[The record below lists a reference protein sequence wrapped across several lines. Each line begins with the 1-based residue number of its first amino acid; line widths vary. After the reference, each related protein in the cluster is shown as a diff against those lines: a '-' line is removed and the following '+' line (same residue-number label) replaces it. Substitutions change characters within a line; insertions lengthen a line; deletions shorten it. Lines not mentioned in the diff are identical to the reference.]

1 MAQQAFWGWAGEF
14 VCVEVVGLLGDTS
27 AADRSEPLAVA
38 LVQLLTYSICLQLFR
53 AFRAMDDD
61 GSKALN
67 EEEFITGIR
76 DIGLDVTD
84 DEIKQ
89 MFNT

>member
-1 MAQQAFWGWAGEF
+1 
-14 VCVEVVGLLGDTS
+14 
-27 AADRSEPLAVA
+27 
-38 LVQLLTYSICLQLFR
+38 
-53 AFRAMDDD
+53 MDDD

-76 DIGLDVTD
+76 DIGLDVTE

-89 MFNT
+89 MFNTWVLTKTQTECIVNCPNVVFQ

>member
-1 MAQQAFWGWAGEF
+1 MST
-14 VCVEVVGLLGDTS
+14 VESSPVNT
-27 AADRSEPLAVA
+27 
-38 LVQLLTYSICLQLFR
+38 LLTYSIWHQLFR

-67 EEEFITGIR
+67 EEEFISGIR
-76 DIGLDVTD
+76 DIGLDVSD

>member
-1 MAQQAFWGWAGEF
+1 MPNY
-14 VCVEVVGLLGDTS
+14 L
-27 AADRSEPLAVA
+27 
-38 LVQLLTYSICLQLFR
+38 IR

-67 EEEFITGIR
+67 EEEFISGIH
-76 DIGLDVTD
+76 DIGLNVTD